1 MRIRKRQVPL
11 PLSSLL
17 PVPLS
22 DLSFNR
28 SPTAAAASYFCGQDR
43 DGVLA
48 SLLQLPPPPSP
59 VPDRLIQ
66 RDVRKKNEK
75 IALKDDDDD
84 DVDVKSITDGSGRSL
99 SYLYIKFFFLLAS
112 NNHSKNINP
121 PGESDSSTQVVE
133 KNEKGVTLRKR
144 RSYISFEEQGDEEE
158 EEEEANGGRK
168 GKKRAK
174 KNGVLEE
181 GSRCSRVN
189 GRGWRCC
196 QQTLY
201 GYSLCEHHLGK
212 GRARSMNKSAGGRGG
227 EKKAVVMEVKK
238 KRVKL
243 GMVKARS
250 ISSLLGQ
257 ASTSSGIADVVVAVE
272 SEISAPADQYADY
285 DK

>member
-22 DLSFNR
+22 DLYFNR
-28 SPTAAAASYFCGQDR
+28 SPTATASYFCGQDR

-48 SLLQLPPPPSP
+48 SLLQLSQPPAP
-59 VPDRLIQ
+59 VSDGQQ
-66 RDVRKKNEK
+66 RDVMNKKQGK
-75 IALKDDDDD
+75 ALGDDG
-84 DVDVKSITDGSGRSL
+84 VKSGTDASG
-99 SYLYIKFFFLLAS
+99 
-112 NNHSKNINP
+112 SKNVNP
-121 PGESDSSTQVVE
+121 SGESDSSVQVVE
-133 KNEKGVTLRKR
+133 KNENVITLRKR
-144 RSYISFEEQGDEEE
+144 RGFVSFQEEEEE
-158 EEEEANGGRK
+158 EEEEASGGGSK
-168 GKKRAK
+168 GKKKAK
-174 KNGVLEE
+174 KSGALEE

-212 GRARSMNKSAGGRGG
+212 GRVRSMNKSAGRR
-227 EKKAVVMEVKK
+227 EKKAVVVEVKN

-257 ASTSSGIADVVVAVE
+257 TSTNSGVADVLVATE
-272 SEISAPADQYADY
+272 SEISAPADQFVASD
-285 DK
+285 

>member
-22 DLSFNR
+22 DLYSNR
-28 SPTAAAASYFCGQDR
+28 SPTSAARYFYGQDIHGG
-43 DGVLA
+43 GVLTT
-48 SLLQLPPPPSP
+48 PP
-59 VPDRLIQ
+59 LIQ
-66 RDVRKKNEK
+66 RDVLSKKEEK
-75 IALKDDDDD
+75 ALKDNDDDDNGDGD
-84 DVDVKSITDGSGRSL
+84 DVDVKSCRVASGSKK
-99 SYLYIKFFFLLAS
+99 YV
-112 NNHSKNINP
+112 NP
-121 PGESDSSTQVVE
+121 QGESDSSTQAVE
-133 KNEKGVTLRKR
+133 KNENVVTLRKR
-144 RSYISFEEQGDEEE
+144 RGFINSHEQQEEDEEE
-158 EEEEANGGRK
+158 EEKEANKGQKKKKK
-168 GKKRAK
+168 GKKSST
-174 KNGVLEE
+174 VLEE

-212 GRARSMNKSAGGRGG
+212 GRVRSMNKSSGGQ
-227 EKKAVVMEVKK
+227 KKTAVVAVEVKKKK

-257 ASTSSGIADVVVAVE
+257 TSTSSGVADVEIATE
-272 SEISAPADQYADY
+272 SEISAPADQFAAYH

>member
-22 DLSFNR
+22 DLYFNG
-28 SPTAAAASYFCGQDR
+28 SPTATDRYFCGQDS

-48 SLLQLPPPPSP
+48 SLLQLSQPP
-59 VPDRLIQ
+59 VPVSDGQQ
-66 RDVRKKNEK
+66 RDVMSKKQEK
-75 IALKDDDDD
+75 TMDDGGE
-84 DVDVKSITDGSGRSL
+84 VDVKSSTDASGSR
-99 SYLYIKFFFLLAS
+99 
-112 NNHSKNINP
+112 SKNVNP
-121 PGESDSSTQVVE
+121 AGESDSSTQVVE
-133 KNEKGVTLRKR
+133 KNEKAVTLRKR
-144 RSYISFEEQGDEEE
+144 RGFISFEEQEEDEEE
-158 EEEEANGGRK
+158 EEEEEASGGGGGSK
-168 GKKRAK
+168 GKKKKKKKAK
-174 KNGVLEE
+174 KSGALEE

-212 GRARSMNKSAGGRGG
+212 GRVRSMNKSAGARGG
-227 EKKAVVMEVKK
+227 RQKKAEVVEVKN

-250 ISSLLGQ
+250 MSSLLGQ
-257 ASTSSGIADVVVAVE
+257 TSTSSGIGDVLVGTE
-272 SEISAPADQYADY
+272 SEINAPADQFDAP

>member
-22 DLSFNR
+22 DLYFNR
-28 SPTAAAASYFCGQDR
+28 SPTATASYFCGQDR

-48 SLLQLPPPPSP
+48 SLLQLSQPPAP
-59 VPDRLIQ
+59 VSDGQQ
-66 RDVRKKNEK
+66 RDVMNKKQEK
-75 IALKDDDDD
+75 SLDDDG
-84 DVDVKSITDGSGRSL
+84 VKSSTGASG
-99 SYLYIKFFFLLAS
+99 
-112 NNHSKNINP
+112 SKNVSP
-121 PGESDSSTQVVE
+121 AGESNSSTQVVE
-133 KNEKGVTLRKR
+133 KSENVITLRKR
-144 RSYISFEEQGDEEE
+144 RGFISFQDEEE
-158 EEEEANGGRK
+158 EEEEASGGGGGSK
-168 GKKRAK
+168 GKKKAK
-174 KNGVLEE
+174 KSGALEE

-212 GRARSMNKSAGGRGG
+212 GRVRSMNKSAGRR
-227 EKKAVVMEVKK
+227 EKKAVVAEVKN

-243 GMVKARS
+243 GIVKARS

-257 ASTSSGIADVVVAVE
+257 TSGVADVLVATE
-272 SEISAPADQYADY
+272 SEIGAHVDQFAAS

>member
-22 DLSFNR
+22 DLYFNR
-28 SPTAAAASYFCGQDR
+28 SPTATARYFFGEARDA

-48 SLLQLPPPPSP
+48 SLQLPPLSP
-59 VPDRLIQ
+59 ISDRLIP
-66 RDVRKKNEK
+66 RDAMRKKKKKEEDEK
-75 IALKDDDDD
+75 ALVDDDNGDG
-84 DVDVKSITDGSGRSL
+84 DVDVTNSSDASG
-99 SYLYIKFFFLLAS
+99 
-112 NNHSKNINP
+112 SKNVIP
-121 PGESDSSTQVVE
+121 AGEADSSTQVVE
-133 KNEKGVTLRKR
+133 KNEKVVTLRKR
-144 RSYISFEEQGDEEE
+144 RSFISFEEHKEEEEEE
-158 EEEEANGGRK
+158 EEEEASGGGGGNK
-168 GKKRAK
+168 GKKKAK
-174 KNGVLEE
+174 KSGALEE

-196 QQTLY
+196 QQTLV

-212 GRARSMNKSAGGRGG
+212 GRVRSTNKSGGGRRGGQSG
-227 EKKAVVMEVKK
+227 EKKAVVVEVKK

-257 ASTSSGIADVVVAVE
+257 TSTNNGVADVVGAAE
-272 SEISAPADQYADY
+272 SEISAPADQFGAS

>member
-22 DLSFNR
+22 DLYFNR
-28 SPTAAAASYFCGQDR
+28 SPTATARYFCGEDR
-43 DGVLA
+43 EGGFA
-48 SLLQLPPPPSP
+48 SLQLPLPLPSP
-59 VPDRLIQ
+59 IPHRF
-66 RDVRKKNEK
+66 KKEEDEK
-75 IALKDDDDD
+75 ALDDDDNGD
-84 DVDVKSITDGSGRSL
+84 ADVDVKNGTDASG
-99 SYLYIKFFFLLAS
+99 
-112 NNHSKNINP
+112 SKNVNP
-121 PGESDSSTQVVE
+121 EGESDSSTQVAE

-144 RSYISFEEQGDEEE
+144 RSVISFEEQEEE
-158 EEEEANGGRK
+158 EEDEARGGRGGKK
-168 GKKRAK
+168 GKKKAK
-174 KNGVLEE
+174 KSGALEE

-196 QQTLY
+196 QQTLV

-212 GRARSMNKSAGGRGG
+212 GRVRSMKKSAGGRGGGRGG
-227 EKKAVVMEVKK
+227 EKKAVVVEVKK

-257 ASTSSGIADVVVAVE
+257 TSTSSDNADVVVATE
-272 SEISAPADQYADY
+272 SEISAPADQFVAY
-285 DK
+285 DKLIDDLIGVCA

>member
-22 DLSFNR
+22 DLYFNR
-28 SPTAAAASYFCGQDR
+28 SPTATAAAPYFCGQDR

-48 SLLQLPPPPSP
+48 ALLQLPPPPSP
-59 VPDRLIQ
+59 VTDRLMQ
-66 RDVRKKNEK
+66 RDVMRKKEK
-75 IALKDDDDD
+75 IAFKDDDD
-84 DVDVKSITDGSGRSL
+84 DVDVKSITDASG
-99 SYLYIKFFFLLAS
+99 
-112 NNHSKNINP
+112 SKNVNP
-121 PGESDSSTQVVE
+121 QGESDSSTQVVA

-144 RSYISFEEQGDEEE
+144 RSFISFEEQGDEEE
-158 EEEEANGGRK
+158 EEEEEEANGGKK

-212 GRARSMNKSAGGRGG
+212 GRVRSMNKSAGRRGG

-257 ASTSSGIADVVVAVE
+257 ASTSSGIADVVVAAE
-272 SEISAPADQYADY
+272 SEISAPADQFADY

>member
-22 DLSFNR
+22 DLYSNR
-28 SPTAAAASYFCGQDR
+28 SPTATASYFCGQDR

-48 SLLQLPPPPSP
+48 SLLQLSQPPAP
-59 VPDRLIQ
+59 VSDGQQ
-66 RDVRKKNEK
+66 RDVIDKKQEK
-75 IALKDDDDD
+75 ALDDDG
-84 DVDVKSITDGSGRSL
+84 VKSSTDASG
-99 SYLYIKFFFLLAS
+99 
-112 NNHSKNINP
+112 SKNVNP
-121 PGESDSSTQVVE
+121 TGESDSSTQVVE
-133 KNEKGVTLRKR
+133 KNENVVTLRKR
-144 RSYISFEEQGDEEE
+144 RRGFISFEEQEDEDDEEE
-158 EEEEANGGRK
+158 EEASGGGGGSK
-168 GKKRAK
+168 GKKKAK
-174 KNGVLEE
+174 KSGALEE

-189 GRGWRCC
+189 GRGWRCF

-212 GRARSMNKSAGGRGG
+212 GRVRSMNKSAGGRGG
-227 EKKAVVMEVKK
+227 RDKKKAVVVEVKS

-257 ASTSSGIADVVVAVE
+257 TSTSSGTVE
-272 SEISAPADQYADY
+272 SEISAPADQFAAS

>member
-22 DLSFNR
+22 DLYFNR
-28 SPTAAAASYFCGQDR
+28 SPTATTSPYFCGQDR
-43 DGVLA
+43 DGALA

-59 VPDRLIQ
+59 VTDRLIQ
-66 RDVRKKNEK
+66 RDVNRKNEK
-75 IALKDDDDD
+75 KSLDDDDD
-84 DVDVKSITDGSGRSL
+84 DVDVKSSTDASG
-99 SYLYIKFFFLLAS
+99 
-112 NNHSKNINP
+112 SKNVNRQ
-121 PGESDSSTQVVE
+121 GESESSTQVVE

-144 RSYISFEEQGDEEE
+144 RSFISFEEQGDDEE
-158 EEEEANGGRK
+158 EEEEANNGKK
-168 GKKRAK
+168 GKKRGK
-174 KNGVLEE
+174 KNGALEE

-212 GRARSMNKSAGGRGG
+212 GRVRSMNKSAGRRGG

-238 KRVKL
+238 KKAKL

-250 ISSLLGQ
+250 MSSLLGET
-257 ASTSSGIADVVVAVE
+257 STSSGIADVVVDAE
-272 SEISAPADQYADY
+272 NEISARADEFADY

>member
-22 DLSFNR
+22 DLYFNR
-28 SPTAAAASYFCGQDR
+28 SPTATASYFCGQDR

-48 SLLQLPPPPSP
+48 SLLQLSQPHAP
-59 VPDRLIQ
+59 VPDGQQ
-66 RDVRKKNEK
+66 RDVMNKKQEEK
-75 IALKDDDDD
+75 ALDDDG
-84 DVDVKSITDGSGRSL
+84 VKSSTDASG
-99 SYLYIKFFFLLAS
+99 
-112 NNHSKNINP
+112 SKNVNP
-121 PGESDSSTQVVE
+121 AGESDSSTQVVE
-133 KNEKGVTLRKR
+133 KNENVVTLRKR
-144 RSYISFEEQGDEEE
+144 RGFITFQEEE
-158 EEEEANGGRK
+158 EEEEASGGGGGSK
-168 GKKRAK
+168 GKKKAK
-174 KNGVLEE
+174 KSGALEE

-212 GRARSMNKSAGGRGG
+212 GRVRSMNKSAGRRGG
-227 EKKAVVMEVKK
+227 REKKAVVVEVKN

-243 GMVKARS
+243 GMMKARS
-250 ISSLLGQ
+250 MSSLLGQ
-257 ASTSSGIADVVVAVE
+257 TSISSGVADDVLVATE
-272 SEISAPADQYADY
+272 SEINAPADQFAGS

>member
-1 MRIRKRQVPL
+1 MSIGY
-11 PLSSLL
+11 LL
-17 PVPLS
+17 
-22 DLSFNR
+22 
-28 SPTAAAASYFCGQDR
+28 

-59 VPDRLIQ
+59 VADRLIQ
-66 RDVRKKNEK
+66 RDVIRKNEK
-75 IALKDDDDD
+75 KALKDEDDDDDDDD
-84 DVDVKSITDGSGRSL
+84 DVDVKSSTDASG
-99 SYLYIKFFFLLAS
+99 
-112 NNHSKNINP
+112 SKNVNP
-121 PGESDSSTQVVE
+121 LGESDSSTQVVE
-133 KNEKGVTLRKR
+133 KNVVTLRKR
-144 RSYISFEEQGDEEE
+144 RSFISFEEQGDDE
-158 EEEEANGGRK
+158 EEEEANLGKK

-174 KNGVLEE
+174 KSGALEE

-212 GRARSMNKSAGGRGG
+212 GRVRSMNKSAGRRGGG
-227 EKKAVVMEVKK
+227 EKKEVVMEVKK

-243 GMVKARS
+243 GIVKARS

-257 ASTSSGIADVVVAVE
+257 TSTSSGNADVVVSTE
-272 SEISAPADQYADY
+272 SEISAPADQFAAY

>member
-22 DLSFNR
+22 DLYFNR
-28 SPTAAAASYFCGQDR
+28 SPTATARYFCGQDR

-48 SLLQLPPPPSP
+48 SLLQLSQPPAPVSPPN
-59 VPDRLIQ
+59 Q
-66 RDVRKKNEK
+66 EK
-75 IALKDDDDD
+75 ALDDDG
-84 DVDVKSITDGSGRSL
+84 VKSSTDASG
-99 SYLYIKFFFLLAS
+99 
-112 NNHSKNINP
+112 SKNVNP
-121 PGESDSSTQVVE
+121 AGESNSSTQVVE
-133 KNEKGVTLRKR
+133 ENENVVTLRKR
-144 RSYISFEEQGDEEE
+144 RGFISFHDEEE
-158 EEEEANGGRK
+158 EEASGGGGGNK
-168 GKKRAK
+168 GKKKAK
-174 KNGVLEE
+174 KSGVLEE

-212 GRARSMNKSAGGRGG
+212 GRVRSMNKSAGRRGG
-227 EKKAVVMEVKK
+227 REKKAVVVEVKS

-250 ISSLLGQ
+250 ISTLLGQ
-257 ASTSSGIADVVVAVE
+257 ASTSSGTAE
-272 SEISAPADQYADY
+272 SEISALADLFAAS

>member
-22 DLSFNR
+22 DLYFNR
-28 SPTAAAASYFCGQDR
+28 SPTATTAPYFCGQDR

-59 VPDRLIQ
+59 VTDRLIQ
-66 RDVRKKNEK
+66 RDVIRKNEK
-75 IALKDDDDD
+75 KALIAF
-84 DVDVKSITDGSGRSL
+84 I
-99 SYLYIKFFFLLAS
+99 LYIKFFFLLAS
-112 NNHSKNINP
+112 NNRSKNVNP
-121 PGESDSSTQVVE
+121 LGESDSSTRVVE
-133 KNEKGVTLRKR
+133 KNVVTLRKR
-144 RSYISFEEQGDEEE
+144 RSFISFEEQGDDE
-158 EEEEANGGRK
+158 EEEEANLGKK

-174 KNGVLEE
+174 KSGALEE

-212 GRARSMNKSAGGRGG
+212 GRVRSMNKSAGRRGG
-227 EKKAVVMEVKK
+227 EKKEVVMEVKK
-238 KRVKL
+238 KKRVKL
-243 GMVKARS
+243 GIVKARS

-257 ASTSSGIADVVVAVE
+257 TSTSSGNADVVVSTE
-272 SEISAPADQYADY
+272 SEISAPTDQFAAY

>member
-22 DLSFNR
+22 DLYFNR
-28 SPTAAAASYFCGQDR
+28 SPTATARYFLGGYR
-43 DGVLA
+43 DGDGAFA
-48 SLLQLPPPPSP
+48 SFQLSPPSP
-59 VPDRLIQ
+59 VSDR
-66 RDVRKKNEK
+66 RKKKKKKEDK
-75 IALKDDDDD
+75 PLDDDDNG
-84 DVDVKSITDGSGRSL
+84 DVDVKSRTDASG
-99 SYLYIKFFFLLAS
+99 
-112 NNHSKNINP
+112 SKNVRSR
-121 PGESDSSTQVVE
+121 GESDSSTQVIE
-133 KNEKGVTLRKR
+133 KNEKVITLRKR
-144 RSYISFEEQGDEEE
+144 RGFINFEDYEDEDEEE
-158 EEEEANGGRK
+158 EEARGGGGGSK
-168 GKKRAK
+168 GKKKGK
-174 KNGVLEE
+174 KSGGGLEE

-196 QQTLY
+196 QQTLV

-212 GRARSMNKSAGGRGG
+212 GRVRSTNKSGGGRGG
-227 EKKAVVMEVKK
+227 EKKSVVVEVKK

-257 ASTSSGIADVVVAVE
+257 TSTSGGKAADVE
-272 SEISAPADQYADY
+272 SEISAPADHQFAVY

>member
-22 DLSFNR
+22 DLYFNR
-28 SPTAAAASYFCGQDR
+28 SPTATTAPYFCGQDR

-59 VPDRLIQ
+59 VTDRLIK
-66 RDVRKKNEK
+66 RDVIRKNEK
-75 IALKDDDDD
+75 KALKDEDDDDDD
-84 DVDVKSITDGSGRSL
+84 DVDVKSSTDASG
-99 SYLYIKFFFLLAS
+99 
-112 NNHSKNINP
+112 SKNVNP
-121 PGESDSSTQVVE
+121 LGESDSSTKVVE
-133 KNEKGVTLRKR
+133 KNVVTLRKR
-144 RSYISFEEQGDEEE
+144 RSFISFEEQGDDE
-158 EEEEANGGRK
+158 EEEEANLCKK

-174 KNGVLEE
+174 KSGALEE

-212 GRARSMNKSAGGRGG
+212 GRVRSMNKSASRRGG
-227 EKKAVVMEVKK
+227 EKKEVVMEVKK
-238 KRVKL
+238 KKRVKL
-243 GMVKARS
+243 GIVKARS

-257 ASTSSGIADVVVAVE
+257 TSTSSGNADVVVSTE
-272 SEISAPADQYADY
+272 SEISAPADQFAAS

>member
-22 DLSFNR
+22 DLYFNR
-28 SPTAAAASYFCGQDR
+28 SPTATTAPFFCGQDR

-48 SLLQLPPPPSP
+48 SLLQLPPPPLP
-59 VPDRLIQ
+59 VTDRLIH
-66 RDVRKKNEK
+66 RDVMRNNEK
-75 IALKDDDDD
+75 KALDEDD
-84 DVDVKSITDGSGRSL
+84 DVDVKSSTDASG
-99 SYLYIKFFFLLAS
+99 
-112 NNHSKNINP
+112 SKNVNP
-121 PGESDSSTQVVE
+121 QGESDSSTQVVE

-144 RSYISFEEQGDEEE
+144 RSFISFEEEGDEG
-158 EEEEANGGRK
+158 EEEEASGSKK

-174 KNGVLEE
+174 KSGALEE

-212 GRARSMNKSAGGRGG
+212 GRVRSMNKSAGRRGG
-227 EKKAVVMEVKK
+227 DKKPVVTEVKK

-257 ASTSSGIADVVVAVE
+257 ASTSSGIADVVVAVG

>member
-22 DLSFNR
+22 DLYFNR
-28 SPTAAAASYFCGQDR
+28 SPTTTTSPYFCGQDR

-48 SLLQLPPPPSP
+48 SLLQLPPPPAP
-59 VPDRLIQ
+59 VTDRLIQ
-66 RDVRKKNEK
+66 RDVIRKNEK
-75 IALKDDDDD
+75 KALKDEDDDDD
-84 DVDVKSITDGSGRSL
+84 DVDVKSSTDASG
-99 SYLYIKFFFLLAS
+99 
-112 NNHSKNINP
+112 SKNLNP
-121 PGESDSSTQVVE
+121 LGESDSSTQVVE
-133 KNEKGVTLRKR
+133 KNVVTLRKR
-144 RSYISFEEQGDEEE
+144 RSFISFEEQGDDE
-158 EEEEANGGRK
+158 EEEEANLGKK

-174 KNGVLEE
+174 KSGALEE

-212 GRARSMNKSAGGRGG
+212 GRVRSMNKSAGRRGGG
-227 EKKAVVMEVKK
+227 EKKEVVMEVKK
-238 KRVKL
+238 KKRVKL
-243 GMVKARS
+243 GIVKARS

-257 ASTSSGIADVVVAVE
+257 TSTSSGNADVVVSTE
-272 SEISAPADQYADY
+272 SEISAPADQFAAY

>member
-84 DVDVKSITDGSGRSL
+84 DVDVKSITDGSG
-99 SYLYIKFFFLLAS
+99 
-112 NNHSKNINP
+112 SKNINP

>member
-22 DLSFNR
+22 DLCSNR
-28 SPTAAAASYFCGQDR
+28 SPTSAARYFHGQDI
-43 DGVLA
+43 DGGSSA
-48 SLLQLPPPPSP
+48 SLLHLP
-59 VPDRLIQ
+59 LIQ
-66 RDVRKKNEK
+66 RDVTSKKEEK
-75 IALKDDDDD
+75 ALDDDYGDGD
-84 DVDVKSITDGSGRSL
+84 DVDVKSCTVASG
-99 SYLYIKFFFLLAS
+99 S
-112 NNHSKNINP
+112 NNVNSQ
-121 PGESDSSTQVVE
+121 GESDSSTQAVE
-133 KNEKGVTLRKR
+133 KNQNVVTLRKR
-144 RSYISFEEQGDEEE
+144 RSYTSFEEQEEEEDEE
-158 EEEEANGGRK
+158 EEEEANKGKKKRK
-168 GKKRAK
+168 GKKK
-174 KNGVLEE
+174 SSDVLEE

-212 GRARSMNKSAGGRGG
+212 GRVRSTNKSSGGRGG
-227 EKKAVVMEVKK
+227 GQKKSVVAVEVKKKK

-250 ISSLLGQ
+250 INSLLGQ
-257 ASTSSGIADVVVAVE
+257 TSTSSGV
-272 SEISAPADQYADY
+272 SEISAPADQFAAN